1 MGRAHPPVVALLVL
15 GLCSWS
21 CDRSRGGTVSE
32 DAALQGPRTLGF
44 IELRGAIPTPSSPG
58 GGAVAWANDE
68 ADGGLAS
75 MPGVAQ
81 VSLDDAAVPTDA
93 ASAIAT
99 PSPSEGPV
107 AEEPLRSWSAQALPP
122 VLARAIDARGHRVA
136 LTEDSVVDESARGAR
151 SALVFDDA
159 RCDAML
165 DTLSFDEAGA
175 GYAVRAGRVFVR
187 GPDARGWAAT
197 NACTDIAGEPWSFD
211 PSRGWSVIA
220 HRSRGAT
227 PAVMVTRDR
236 TGRYDWTVVSA
247 AGERVGAAALDPDGS
262 RLVLEHG
269 GHPLMIDVTREVAGA
284 VLATASVE
292 FEGVTRTKNGVIV
305 WRQSDGDLDLL
316 VSRLA
321 RGSYRRE
328 RVARDAGTET
338 VRVLGVWAGALGL
351 RVAITTR
358 GVELFEAGRAH
369 GREVVRWPSTLN
381 SAHGINVGWLPDGR
395 LAAVT
400 PVAWAREN

>member
-1 MGRAHPPVVALLVL
+1 MSRAHASVVALLVV
-15 GLCSWS
+15 GLCAGG
-21 CDRSRGGTVSE
+21 CDRSRGGIVSD

-44 IELRGAIPTPSSPG
+44 VELRGAIPTPSSPG
-58 GGAVAWANDE
+58 GGAVAWASEE

-75 MPGVAQ
+75 MPGPAP
-81 VSLDDAAVPTDA
+81 VSDDAAAAPDA
-93 ASAIAT
+93 VAPSAVESTA
-99 PSPSEGPV
+99 PV
-107 AEEPLRSWSAQALPP
+107 AEERPRPWSVQALPA

-159 RCDAML
+159 RCDAPL
-165 DTLSFDEAGA
+165 DALSFDEADA
-175 GYAVRAGRVFVR
+175 GYVVRAGRVFVR
-187 GPDARGWAAT
+187 RPDAREWVAT
-197 NACTDIAGEPWSFD
+197 NVCTDIAGEPWSFE

-236 TGRYDWTVVSA
+236 TGRYNWTVVSA

-305 WRQSDGDLDLL
+305 WRQSEGDVDLL

-338 VRVLGVWAGALGL
+338 VRVLGVWAGALGQ

-369 GREVVRWPSTLN
+369 GREVARWPAVLN
-381 SAHGINVGWLPDGR
+381 SAHGINVGWLADGR

-400 PVAWAREN
+400 PSAWARED